1 MNKLGSNIQASYDNN
16 NDSFAL
22 YNKIGGG
29 TNTISISLESSVS
42 VIDDK
47 GAETIIP
54 VDNAAVKRST
64 NLVNNLYLASY
75 NSADKTM
82 GTANKFSDDVKYSIG
97 RCV

>member
-1 MNKLGSNIQASYDNN
+1 MLANTYDELAQGTTLNDLVSDMNKLGSNIQASYDNN

-47 GAETIIP
+47 GAETII
-54 VDNAAVKRST
+54 
-64 NLVNNLYLASY
+64 LWI
-75 NSADKTM
+75 M
-82 GTANKFSDDVKYSIG
+82 QQ
-97 RCV
+97 